1 MFTGSEDRRLRSI
14 SLGKNCALPGT
25 RHPERKSRDP
35 VEVTLKISRARAF
48 TLLEIMLAVIILGMM
63 SLTIYRFVQ
72 ANVTAMRVSSEADAV
87 EARYDGLR
95 ELLTQQLQSLPPGTA
110 ALAGE
115 PLKIDGHDRDELTW
129 FCPAGP
135 GLLTRYATGDFRVSL
150 RLRAR
155 DAKSRQLDLGLLR
168 KPKEDTAVGNEH
180 ETWVRLIDNVG
191 TLQIRFFDSRLNT
204 WVQRWTDTVTLPRLV
219 KVVIGRTDAKA
230 PTEITVPLARMPLL
244 RPRNRVVLLFCF
256 RSGRFF
262 CWQPWS
268 CRGP

>member
-1 MFTGSEDRRLRSI
+1 MFTGSEDLQPRSG
-14 SLGKNCALPGT
+14 SLGRDCALPLT
-25 RHPERKSRDP
+25 RHAERKSRDP
-35 VEVTLKISRARAF
+35 EEVSLRVPHWAPSTPLGMTGGELALRARAF

-63 SLTIYRFVQ
+63 SLAIYRFVQ

-95 ELLTQQLQSLPPGTA
+95 ELLTQQLQSLPPGAA

-168 KPKEDTAVGNEH
+168 KPKDDTAVSNEH

-219 KVVIGRTDAKA
+219 KVVIGRTDATA
-230 PTEITVPLARMPLL
+230 PTEITVPLARMPL
-244 RPRNRVVLLFCF
+244 
-256 RSGRFF
+256 
-262 CWQPWS
+262 
-268 CRGP
+268 

>member
-1 MFTGSEDRRLRSI
+1 MFTGSEDLQPRSG
-14 SLGKNCALPGT
+14 SLGRDCALPLT

-35 VEVTLKISRARAF
+35 EEVSLRVPHWAPSTPLGMTGGELALRARAF

-63 SLTIYRFVQ
+63 SLAIYRFVQ

-95 ELLTQQLQSLPPGTA
+95 ELLTQQLQSLPPGAA

-168 KPKEDTAVGNEH
+168 KPKDDTAVSNEH

-219 KVVIGRTDAKA
+219 KVVIGRTDATA
-230 PTEITVPLARMPLL
+230 PTEITVPLARMPL
-244 RPRNRVVLLFCF
+244 
-256 RSGRFF
+256 
-262 CWQPWS
+262 
-268 CRGP
+268 